1 MSDTLG
7 QVTSYATAAFYV
19 ALGVLL
25 GWIADR
31 FVARVLG
38 RSMERALGR
47 RGIEA
52 PSNVPRA
59 IRGTFVWI
67 GLFAGVY
74 FAARELPLSA
84 SVQDVTDSVL
94 FVGMVLVVTNA
105 AVHLSIAAIRI
116 YLAARERVMPA
127 SSIFEAIIYVL
138 YYGVAI
144 LVVLAHFGVS
154 IAPFLAAAGVT
165 GIVLG
170 LALQDTL
177 SSLIAGLQIVAAGQI
192 KVGDYIQLDTG
203 EEGRVTD
210 VNWRNTVVATVVGNE
225 VVVPNSRL
233 ATTVVTNFE
242 MPETEF
248 NVNVDVGV
256 SYGSDL
262 ERVESVTLDVAR
274 QVLADVDGTVDG
286 FEPFMRYQGF
296 GDSSIG
302 LKVFMRVRE
311 YEARYVLVHEFV
323 KRLHARYEQE
333 GIEIPFPQRTVHVEP
348 EG

>member
-7 QVTSYATAAFYV
+7 QLTPYAQAALYV
-19 ALGVLL
+19 SLGVLA
-25 GWIADR
+25 GWIVDR
-31 FVARVLG
+31 VVARVLG
-38 RSMERALGR
+38 RSMKRSLAR
-47 RGIEA
+47 RGIQA
-52 PSNVPRA
+52 PDNIPRA
-59 IRGTFVWI
+59 IRGTFVRI

-74 FAARELPLSA
+74 FGAGELALPA
-84 SVQDVTDSVL
+84 SVRDIVNSVL

-105 AVHLSIAAIRI
+105 ATHLTIAALRI
-116 YLAARERVMPA
+116 YLAARGRMMPS
-127 SSIFEAIIYVL
+127 SSIFEAIIYVM
-138 YYGVAI
+138 YYGVAL
-144 LVVLAHFGVS
+144 LVVLDHFGVS
-154 IAPFLAAAGVT
+154 IAPLLAAAGVT

-170 LALQDTL
+170 LALQETL

-210 VNWRNTVVATVVGNE
+210 VNWRNTVVETVVGNE

-248 NVNVDVGV
+248 NVNVVVGV

-262 ERVESVTLDVAR
+262 GRVEEVTLDVAR
-274 QVLADVDGTVDG
+274 ETIAQVDGTVEG
-286 FEPFMRYQGF
+286 FEPFIRYQGF
-296 GDSSIG
+296 GDSSID
-302 LKVFMRVRE
+302 LKVFLRVYE

-323 KRLHARYEQE
+323 KRLHARYDRE
-333 GIEIPFPQRTVHVEP
+333 GMVIPFPQRSVHMEP
-348 EG
+348 ER

>member
-1 MSDTLG
+1 MSGTLS
-7 QVTSYATAAFYV
+7 QLTPYATAALYV
-19 ALGVLL
+19 SLGVLA
-25 GWIADR
+25 GWIVDR
-31 FVARVLG
+31 LVA
-38 RSMERALGR
+38 RALGRTMKQALTR

-52 PSNVPRA
+52 PDNIPRA

-74 FAARELPLSA
+74 FGARLLPLSA
-84 SVQDVTDSVL
+84 SVRDIMNGVL

-105 AVHLSIAAIRI
+105 AIHLSIAALRI
-116 YLAARERVMPA
+116 YLAARGRMMP
-127 SSIFEAIIYVL
+127 SSSVLEAIIYVV
-138 YYGVAI
+138 YYGVGL
-144 LVVLAHFGVS
+144 LVVLDHFGVS
-154 IAPFLAAAGVT
+154 IAPLLAAAGVT

-170 LALQDTL
+170 LALQETL
-177 SSLIAGLQIVAAGQI
+177 SSLIAGVQIVAAGQM

-203 EEGRVTD
+203 EEGRITD
-210 VNWRNTVVATVVGNE
+210 VNWRNTVVETVVGNE

-248 NVNVDVGV
+248 NVNVEVGV

-262 ERVESVTLDVAR
+262 ERVEEVTLDVA
-274 QVLADVDGTVDG
+274 QQALADVDGTVEG
-286 FEPFMRYQGF
+286 FEPFIRYQGF

-302 LKVFMRVRE
+302 LRVVMRVRE

-323 KRLHARYEQE
+323 KRLHARYERD
-333 GIEIPFPQRTVHVEP
+333 GIEIPFPQRTVHMES